1 VASLKKFIVFAG
13 LIGFLGLIIQPVW
26 AEEKE
31 VLNCE
36 SVREYDTFTN
46 KFTIFKYEDQI
57 VLGQYV
63 FTPIKETATKVSSWI
78 NTGEF
83 IYQIKLNKKTGKL
96 KFYAEASPNG
106 KYDTLTGRTIWTFIC
121 TP

>member
-1 VASLKKFIVFAG
+1 MASSKKYIVFAG
-13 LIGFLGLIIQPVW
+13 LIGFLSLFTQPVW
-26 AEEKE
+26 AEERE
-31 VLNCE
+31 VLNCK
-36 SVREYDTFTN
+36 SVREYSTFTN
-46 KFTIFKYEDQI
+46 EFTIFKYEDQI

-63 FTPIKETATKVSSWI
+63 FTSIKETATKVSSWI

-106 KYDTLTGRTIWTFIC
+106 RYDAITGRTIWAFIC

>member
-1 VASLKKFIVFAG
+1 MASSKKYIVFAG
-13 LIGFLGLIIQPVW
+13 LIGFLSLFTQPVW
-26 AEEKE
+26 AEERE
-31 VLNCE
+31 VLNCK
-36 SVREYDTFTN
+36 SVREYSTFTN
-46 KFTIFKYEDQI
+46 EFTIFKYEDQI

-63 FTPIKETATKVSSWI
+63 FTSIKETATKVSSWI

-106 KYDTLTGRTIWTFIC
+106 RYDVITGRTIWAFIC

>member
-1 VASLKKFIVFAG
+1 MASSKKFIVFAG

-57 VLGQYV
+57 ILGQYV
-63 FTPIKETATKVSSWI
+63 FTPIKATATKVSTWI

-106 KYDTLTGRTIWTFIC
+106 KYDILTGRTIWTFIC